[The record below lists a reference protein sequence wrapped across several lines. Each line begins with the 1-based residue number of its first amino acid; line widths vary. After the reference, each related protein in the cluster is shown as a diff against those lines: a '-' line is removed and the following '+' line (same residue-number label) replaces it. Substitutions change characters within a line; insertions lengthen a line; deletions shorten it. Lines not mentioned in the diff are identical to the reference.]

1 MIKIIFIVVSENSVL
16 LRLDMLEGI
25 KKQKLNFYKIETKH

>member
-1 MIKIIFIVVSENSVL
+1 MIKIIFIGVSENSVL

-25 KKQKLNFYKIETKH
+25 KTSNIQQVCN